1 MVLTVN
7 YALKKAIVEASF
19 VLNKAPDKVNWI
31 DNVEQNR
38 VRKLLKIQFMD
49 NHLPTAVMTQKT
61 KTI

>member
-1 MVLTVN
+1 MVN

-19 VLNKAPDKVNWI
+19 VLNKAPYKVNWI

-38 VRKLLKIQFMD
+38 VRKLLKIQLMD

>member
-1 MVLTVN
+1 VVLTVN

-49 NHLPTAVMTQKT
+49 NHFPATEITQ
-61 KTI
+61 

>member
-1 MVLTVN
+1 VVSTVN

-49 NHLPTAVMTQKT
+49 NHLPTTEMTQ
-61 KTI
+61 

>member
-7 YALKKAIVEASF
+7 YALKKAIVEDSF
-19 VLNKAPDKVNWI
+19 VLNKAPNKVNWI

-49 NHLPTAVMTQKT
+49 NHLPTSEITQ
-61 KTI
+61 

>member
-49 NHLPTAVMTQKT
+49 NHLPTTEMTQ
-61 KTI
+61 

>member
-1 MVLTVN
+1 MTPLRQ
-7 YALKKAIVEASF
+7 
-19 VLNKAPDKVNWI
+19 DKVNWI

-61 KTI
+61 KNI

>member
-49 NHLPTAVMTQKT
+49 NHLSTTEIAQ
-61 KTI
+61 

>member
-19 VLNKAPDKVNWI
+19 VLNKVLNKVNCI
-31 DNVEQNR
+31 DNVDQNR

-49 NHLPTAVMTQKT
+49 NHLPASEMTQ
-61 KTI
+61 

>member
-49 NHLPTAVMTQKT
+49 NHLPTTEITQ
-61 KTI
+61 